1 MLAITA
7 AARRIAAPS
16 FTVKRAALIAAASR
30 PISSSAIIKADH
42 PSVPII
48 QGEGVPAGQVPTDE
62 AQSTGLE
69 RCAVL
74 ACPHA
79 CQLSLTPWLTFS
91 DMAFHDADNDNNR
104 MELLAKLRGEDP
116 FHMAPLE
123 VGGCAILWPRSPGLT
138 GWFSSCRCPS
148 TATQPARLFR
158 SANRSHTWEHQRTQ

>member
-69 RCAVL
+69 R
-74 ACPHA
+74 
-79 CQLSLTPWLTFS
+79 
-91 DMAFHDADNDNNR
+91 

-123 VGGCAILWPRSPGLT
+123 VPYMGTPKNPVKVFSLDDNRIVGCTGFPVDSHDTLYAKVTREKGWRCPECGCAYALDFHGNPDAG
-138 GWFSSCRCPS
+138 
-148 TATQPARLFR
+148 
-158 SANRSHTWEHQRTQ
+158 HHH